1 MTRYLNNI
9 IRQEQHLLNK
19 NVRIS
24 FIFVSWSTDLSEKKS
39 SPLLINIPLINRS
52 INRYSENPCSTVL
65 PFWYLIWKTETFI
78 RLRSNYKRWQ
88 LITYFLLEK
97 NSSSGMSMPE
107 RIKTTKK
114 RYCESSRSIYNPYP
128 FVLPRIIRNNKK
140 KKKEE
145 IKEKKCEHAYRKL
158 LPLLD
163 SRSCSYGALKWN
175 IWLIRVV
182 CRFRVPRTL
191 LSLILA
197 SSCFISARRSRQ
209 IGPGFAVVAWEP
221 SIDFDPSFRNM
232 ENLDT
237 IFLIVIHCV
246 RRFKWVINGV
256 SMASNIWSSASG

>member
-1 MTRYLNNI
+1 MECL
-9 IRQEQHLLNK
+9 RQNE
-19 NVRIS
+19 
-24 FIFVSWSTDLSEKKS
+24 
-39 SPLLINIPLINRS
+39 
-52 INRYSENPCSTVL
+52 
-65 PFWYLIWKTETFI
+65 
-78 RLRSNYKRWQ
+78 LRSRKNDNVSLQAVY
-88 LITYFLLEK
+88 IT
-97 NSSSGMSMPE
+97 
-107 RIKTTKK
+107 
-114 RYCESSRSIYNPYP
+114 SIHSFYLVS
-128 FVLPRIIRNNKK
+128 FATI

-145 IKEKKCEHAYRKL
+145 EIKERKCEHAYRKL
-158 LPLLD
+158 LPLLN

-209 IGPGFAVVAWEP
+209 IGPGFAVTAWEP

-246 RRFKWVINGV
+246 RRFKWVTNDV
-256 SMASNIWSSASG
+256 SMASNMWSSGVSGASGPF